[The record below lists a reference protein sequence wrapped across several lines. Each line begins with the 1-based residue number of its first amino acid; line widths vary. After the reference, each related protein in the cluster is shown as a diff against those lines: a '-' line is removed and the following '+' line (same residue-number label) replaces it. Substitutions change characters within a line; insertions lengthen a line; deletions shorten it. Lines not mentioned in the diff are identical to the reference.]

1 MLLIFINQ
9 NILKYLTKYFNIKMN
24 KIYRDYKKGKMKI
37 KKEMNI
43 FRIIKNIREF
53 KELKYILN
61 QKNEIK
67 KRLNN

>member
-9 NILKYLTKYFNIKMN
+9 NILKYLTKCFNIKMN
-24 KIYRDYKKGKMKI
+24 KIYREYKKGKMKI

-61 QKNEIK
+61 QKNQIK
-67 KRLNN
+67 KRLN

>member
-1 MLLIFINQ
+1 
-9 NILKYLTKYFNIKMN
+9 MN
-24 KIYRDYKKGKMKI
+24 KIYREYQKGKIKI

-67 KRLNN
+67 KRLNS